1 MDSLTAFKVAFITR
15 CAEEGLDIDQIHERV
30 KTALAKAQVDYLD
43 KQAGGSDAPK
53 IPHMPGLGATAG
65 WLMGDGG
72 LFSTLTGAGAGALA
86 PYYPAMLAAGGTA
99 LAGGG
104 LLAGKALAESGDDP
118 MADEEAKAQEL
129 VSEYKRLG
137 DRARMAAKKKQLR
150 QNRGF

>member
-15 CAEEGLDIDQIHERV
+15 CAEEGLDLDQIHERV
-30 KTALAKAQVDYLD
+30 KTALAKAKADYID
-43 KQAGGSDAPK
+43 KQAAEGPK
-53 IPHMPGLGATAG
+53 VPHMPGLGALGG
-65 WLMGDGG
+65 WLFGDGG
-72 LFSTLTGAGAGALA
+72 IASTLTGTAAGSLA
-86 PYYPAMLAAGGTA
+86 PYYPALLTAGGTA

-104 LLAGKALAESGDDP
+104 LLAGKAMAESGDDP